1 MAKNQGEGFK
11 HRIKSL
17 LGLRKATTIQAVGSE
32 REEEHEFIFSTDVL
46 KVMHCDHLFDILRH
60 IILAAIGWL

>member
-32 REEEHEFIFSTDVL
+32 HEEEHEFIFSTDVL
-46 KVMHCDHLFDILRH
+46 KVMHSDHLIDI
-60 IILAAIGWL
+60 